1 MSVELQHQV
10 KACAPSWWAA
20 QWSECSSKCE
30 DVEGVQTRLVF
41 CGTLA
46 EDGTIAN
53 TTEDSCQVVKF
64 SFSCSINFLNS
75 FVEFNEN
82 S

>member
-30 DVEGVQTRLVF
+30 DVEGVQTRLVL

-53 TTEDSCQVVKF
+53 TTEDSCQVRQICYIQF
-64 SFSCSINFLNS
+64 HFMF
-75 FVEFNEN
+75 
-82 S
+82 